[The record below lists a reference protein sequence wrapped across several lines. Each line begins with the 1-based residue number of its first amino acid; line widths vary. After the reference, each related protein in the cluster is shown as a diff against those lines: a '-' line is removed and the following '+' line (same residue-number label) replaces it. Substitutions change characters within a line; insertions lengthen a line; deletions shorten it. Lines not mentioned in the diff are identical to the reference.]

1 MPNANNIIEIIEPI
15 KEFNVI
21 NPNWFLKMCNGDAQE
36 KRRIQKER
44 NNNIDSIRFSK
55 SFNFTW

>member
-1 MPNANNIIEIIEPI
+1 
-15 KEFNVI
+15 
-21 NPNWFLKMCNGDAQE
+21 MCNGEAQE

-55 SFNFTW
+55 SFNFT